1 MIQNSHD
8 IAQFRSKYKLNSKFQ
23 DFWYKFFIKIYKLI
37 YYNCQNELNTK
48 WYILSFCYTLFKQ
61 KLSTHFYLKKKKKSH
76 QFILTKNKIIL
87 LNKEES
93 SIK

>member
-61 KLSTHFYLKKKKKSH
+61 KLSTHFYLKKKKKVA
-76 QFILTKNKIIL
+76 
-87 LNKEES
+87 
-93 SIK
+93 SIYFNEKQNHSFKQRRK